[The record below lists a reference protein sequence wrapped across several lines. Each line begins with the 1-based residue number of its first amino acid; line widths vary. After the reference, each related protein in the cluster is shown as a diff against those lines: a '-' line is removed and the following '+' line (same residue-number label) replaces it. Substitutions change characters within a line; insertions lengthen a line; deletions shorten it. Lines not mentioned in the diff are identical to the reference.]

1 MEFMAALRQ
10 STPEHE
16 RCAVQN
22 LVEMALLCGYYYFFF
37 FAFFFVCSAVSGDT
51 NANVFVAM

>member
-1 MEFMAALRQ
+1 MAALRQ